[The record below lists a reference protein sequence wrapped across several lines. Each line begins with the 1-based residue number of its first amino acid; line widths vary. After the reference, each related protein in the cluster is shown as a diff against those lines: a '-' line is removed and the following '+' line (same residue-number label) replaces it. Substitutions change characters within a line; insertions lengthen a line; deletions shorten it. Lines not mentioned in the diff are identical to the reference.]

1 MRIIALLPLAAAVLS
16 VAGCGSYSNPIY
28 GEHGLINDRSQN
40 YEEAKATQ
48 RLELPPAIEARSK
61 AMQDSLE
68 VPSAGQTASKR
79 TAEFVVPRPE
89 FFYADAGNGTVNLKR
104 QGDEKVLDRKSTC
117 LNSSHI
123 TISYAVFCLKKK
135 KKKNNQRTKIQHD
148 LEYNTSVLYIVQC
161 GHG

>member
-79 TAEFVVPRPE
+79 TAEFVVPR
-89 FFYADAGNGTVNLKR
+89 
-104 QGDEKVLDRKSTC
+104 DRKSTR
-117 LNSSHI
+117 LNSSHLG
-123 TISYAVFCLKKK
+123 ISYAVFCLKN
-135 KKKNNQRTKIQHD
+135 KNSSLNKTHIFPK
-148 LEYNTSVLYIVQC
+148 
-161 GHG
+161 